1 MLDQM
6 AKRYGRMPHELIE
19 LEFGEFLFDLRAV
32 EAGLQFQKELEAQE
46 EARRRR

>member
-32 EAGLQFQKELEAQE
+32 EAGLQLEKEAAEQAQ
-46 EARRRR
+46 RRR